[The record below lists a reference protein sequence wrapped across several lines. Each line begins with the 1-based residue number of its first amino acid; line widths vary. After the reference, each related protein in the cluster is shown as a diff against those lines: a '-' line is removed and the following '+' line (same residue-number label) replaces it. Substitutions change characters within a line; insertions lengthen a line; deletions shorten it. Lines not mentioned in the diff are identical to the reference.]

1 MGRKPKPAE
10 VRVRF
15 FTARSSGATL
25 NQAAAAAGVSRITG
39 HYWLAQSGGVR
50 PRLTRPR
57 PKLRLSM
64 EERETISRGLAKRQ
78 TLTAIAAELGRSVST
93 VSREIARNSGVDG
106 YRAARVDRIATA
118 RTARPRAGKLAGD
131 PTLRRIVEEKRPSRS
146 AGASARTTRSTR
158 RCGCRTRRSTR
169 RCSCRPKAC
178 YAGC

>member
-106 YRAARVDRIATA
+106 YRAA
-118 RTARPRAGKLAGD
+118 
-131 PTLRRIVEEKRPSRS
+131 
-146 AGASARTTRSTR
+146 
-158 RCGCRTRRSTR
+158 
-169 RCSCRPKAC
+169 
-178 YAGC
+178 